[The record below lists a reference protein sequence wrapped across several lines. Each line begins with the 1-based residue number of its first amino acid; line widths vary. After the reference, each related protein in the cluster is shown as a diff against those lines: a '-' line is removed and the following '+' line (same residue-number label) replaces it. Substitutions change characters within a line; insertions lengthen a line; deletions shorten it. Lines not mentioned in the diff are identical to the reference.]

1 MTRRLMD
8 RFRRGDHEAVRE
20 LYDLYSRPVFAIA
33 LRSLGDRVLAE
44 EVVQQTFVNA
54 WRAASRFDPDLDP
67 APWLYA
73 IARRVAV
80 DVDRRERRH
89 REGRREEN
97 DMAELPPSFE
107 GLWWVGA
114 GPGRGPLAVRRRP
127 QSGGGRVP
135 PGEAARGR
143 AAWGD
148 RHGGGG
154 AVLRGPVGG
163 VGGAGRRRWSA
174 EGRTRGDRGD
184 VLPTAHPFRS

>member
-80 DVDRRERRH
+80 DVYRRERRH
-89 REGRREEN
+89 REGRREET
-97 DMAELPPSFE
+97 DMAVLPPSFE
-107 GLWWVGA
+107 GLWEVWEV
-114 GPGRGPLAVRRRP
+114 
-127 QSGGGRVP
+127 QI
-135 PGEAARGR
+135 GR
-143 AAWGD
+143 ASC
-148 RHGGGG
+148 RE
-154 AVLRGPVGG
+154 RGEVW
-163 VGGAGRRRWSA
+163 GGAGGVREKDGS
-174 EGRTRGDRGD
+174 GDKEVVGVR
-184 VLPTAHPFRS
+184 